1 MITGSTKLINMSLVF
16 MMDTG
21 MLELFLNTLIGTKIT
36 ILNSWDSLTWIGARF
51 QMLVSD
57 FAGWDLQ
64 IRFALLIHL
73 NQLPVSDA
81 NIQWVNVTL
90 IKLSY

>member
-36 ILNSWDSLTWIGARF
+36 ILNS
-51 QMLVSD
+51 
-57 FAGWDLQ
+57 
-64 IRFALLIHL
+64 
-73 NQLPVSDA
+73 
-81 NIQWVNVTL
+81 
-90 IKLSY
+90 